1 MTEAYSVT
9 ALSPLRRII
18 AARMVEAKR
27 AIPHFRVG
35 MDVEVDALLQLR
47 QDLRARGSESEVSLN
62 DLIIKASAAALMAVP
77 EVNIQFAD
85 HEIRQY
91 RTADI
96 SVVSALEGGGLSTPI
111 IQSAQSKSVWE
122 ISREVKS
129 LTTRAAR
136 NALRMNEIS
145 GGSFSISNLGM
156 YGVDEFDAIINSPQ
170 CAILAIARAQ
180 PRLVASNAGV
190 TRVATVL
197 RATLSVDHRALDG
210 AIAAR
215 FLSAFRD
222 QVQQPASL
230 IASSAES

>member
-1 MTEAYSVT
+1 MTAAYSVT
-9 ALSPLRRII
+9 PLSPLRKII

-35 MDVEVDALLQLR
+35 MDVEVDALMQLR
-47 QDLRARGSESEVSLN
+47 RDLRNRGPESEVSLN
-62 DLIIKASAAALMAVP
+62 DLLIKACAAALMAVP
-77 EVNIQFAD
+77 EVNIQLVD
-85 HEIRQY
+85 NEIRQY

-96 SVVSALEGGGLSTPI
+96 SVVTALEGGGLSTPI
-111 IQSAQSKSVWE
+111 VQSAQSKSVWE
-122 ISREVKS
+122 IACEVKS

-136 NALRMNEIS
+136 NVLRMDEIF
-145 GGSFSISNLGM
+145 GGSFSISNLGR

-170 CAILAIARAQ
+170 CAILAIARAR
-180 PRLVASNAGV
+180 PRLVASDDGA

-222 QVQQPASL
+222 QAQQPDTWR
-230 IASSAES
+230 

>member
-9 ALSPLRRII
+9 PLSPLRKII

-35 MDVEVDALLQLR
+35 MDVEMDALLQLR
-47 QDLRARGSESEVSLN
+47 RDLRRGCEPEVSLN
-62 DLIIKASAAALMAVP
+62 DLITKACAAALMAVP

-85 HEIRQY
+85 NEIRRY

-96 SVVSALEGGGLSTPI
+96 CIVTALEGGGLSTPI
-111 IQSAQSKSVWE
+111 IRSAQSKSVRE
-122 ISREVKS
+122 IASEVKS
-129 LTTRAAR
+129 LTARAAR
-136 NALRMNEIS
+136 NALRMDEIF

-156 YGVDEFDAIINSPQ
+156 YGVDEFDAIINPPQ

-180 PRLVASNAGV
+180 PRLIVSAEGV

-215 FLSAFRD
+215 FLAAFRD
-222 QVQQPASL
+222 QVQQPDSL
-230 IASSAES
+230 IAEPAAS